1 MILNFFGKNIENH
14 INFFVSIVK
23 DIKVIDKKAKKK
35 SGKSKKDKL
44 KYIESFQFLS
54 TYLENLADELSD
66 GIQKKRRCTC
76 KSSIN
81 YLKEEEESTTYFC
94 SKRQKY
100 KVSNW

>member
-14 INFFVSIVK
+14 NNFFVSIVK

-66 GIQKKRRCTC
+66 GIHKKRRCTC

>member
-44 KYIESFQFLS
+44 K
-54 TYLENLADELSD
+54 D
-66 GIQKKRRCTC
+66 
-76 KSSIN
+76 
-81 YLKEEEESTTYFC
+81 
-94 SKRQKY
+94 
-100 KVSNW
+100 V